1 MSVILKNKEK
11 QNFTEVWTVF
21 QFLKL
26 YRNKEFQVSTQDDL
40 NEIRSLSLPYNHC
53 SIMLILFKWRNAEY
67 TKTEDTN
74 QSELEEFQIIKKLT
88 LKKWLCLL
96 SSSGSRAKTWSKMK

>member
-1 MSVILKNKEK
+1 MSVILKNTEK

-40 NEIRSLSLPYNHC
+40 SEIRSLSLPYNHC
-53 SIMLILFKWRNAEY
+53 SIMLILFK
-67 TKTEDTN
+67 
-74 QSELEEFQIIKKLT
+74 
-88 LKKWLCLL
+88 
-96 SSSGSRAKTWSKMK
+96 